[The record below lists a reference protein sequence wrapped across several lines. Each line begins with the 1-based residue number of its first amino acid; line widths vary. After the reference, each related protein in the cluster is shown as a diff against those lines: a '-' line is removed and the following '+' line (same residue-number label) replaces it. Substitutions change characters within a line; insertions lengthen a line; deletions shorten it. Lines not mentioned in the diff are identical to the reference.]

1 MKRRRL
7 VVLLVFNITSCVC
20 ISPDDWFCGFTNDH
34 KLRLHKLFDG
44 NCAQY
49 RVPINFCCARH
60 KDCYRL
66 QLGKR
71 HCDSRLCLCVEKYSE
86 NKDGCGPP
94 IVRSCK
100 DARMYG
106 EKAYDAFSAAGT
118 NETSTSEVELK
129 QTHSELFDIIFDG
142 CSETLFSAKA
152 CIVNFNECMK
162 NMKASVCNKYVTECI
177 SCGARNSS
185 KCMDAVD
192 ELREIL
198 GRKRTKD
205 WSEHQ
210 KAMMWLTLVE
220 IIISII
226 SVGLA
231 IIIPIKRRTPKKV
244 TRKSAEKIKGS
255 LEEIK
260 QSTEDYYEKNY
271 EKKHSAEVVEKSPDH
286 PVFPYDAPPM
296 PMEPWLPPTPTPD
309 PWQPGSDDDYFS
321 VTGSKEQDHRPDVN
335 YKPYQSEP
343 AYMGGSAEGFD
354 RRGSAESH
362 ERRDSRETV
371 AKPKIPK
378 SVPKKFAHTKDKH
391 GLFNR
396 KKGKQK
402 QAPKR
407 RRRKIPR

>member
-1 MKRRRL
+1 MFPQCAISRHNQNDRNRSALSLRSDCVTTISAMMNLIETIRQFKKKIMKRRRL

-71 HCDSRLCLCVEKYSE
+71 HCDSGLCLCVEKYSE

-106 EKAYDAFSAAGT
+106 EKAYDAFSAA
-118 NETSTSEVELK
+118 
-129 QTHSELFDIIFDG
+129 
-142 CSETLFSAKA
+142 
-152 CIVNFNECMK
+152 
-162 NMKASVCNKYVTECI
+162 
-177 SCGARNSS
+177 
-185 KCMDAVD
+185 
-192 ELREIL
+192 
-198 GRKRTKD
+198 
-205 WSEHQ
+205 
-210 KAMMWLTLVE
+210 
-220 IIISII
+220 
-226 SVGLA
+226 
-231 IIIPIKRRTPKKV
+231 
-244 TRKSAEKIKGS
+244 
-255 LEEIK
+255 EEIK

-407 RRRKIPR
+407 RLRKIHR